1 MRTLRNRTAT
11 SAKRA
16 LLTLLGVLALT
27 GLAAYTVLAAG
38 GKQDFTIAASPS
50 SQTVTKGQAT
60 AYTVTVTRVNGFT
73 GPVTLSVTGLPAAA
87 SASWRLPDGSS
98 SNVVPPSLNSATLNV
113 QTGAGTPNGDAQPVI
128 KATSGNLT
136 STTTLTLAVQPPAQ
150 PNFTL
155 SASPATRAVA
165 QSDDATYG
173 LDVSRTGGFAGAVSL
188 AVTGLPKNATATWS
202 PSATVSGSSGS
213 ATLVVQ
219 TAGNTSADSYT
230 LTITGTGTVSGSTV
244 TRSAAI
250 TLIVQKN
257 QTFGISGNLA
267 GTLTPGRRIPLDLS
281 LTNSQG
287 FDIKVASVAVTVEE
301 STNRPGCS
309 GTQNFKVT
317 QIPARR
323 YPISLAAGQTRTL
336 TQLGVADAD
345 RPQVEMVNRPW
356 SQDACKNATITLSY
370 GGSAAK

>member
-1 MRTLRNRTAT
+1 M
-11 SAKRA
+11 
-16 LLTLLGVLALT
+16 TLLGVLALT

-87 SASWRLPDGSS
+87 SATWRLPDGSS

-155 SASPATRAVA
+155 SASPATRAVV

-219 TAGNTSADSYT
+219 TAGNTSADTYT

-244 TRSAAI
+244 SRSAAV

-267 GTLTPGRRIPLDLS
+267 GTLTPGRKIPLDLS

>member
-1 MRTLRNRTAT
+1 MRTLCKRTAT
-11 SAKRA
+11 SARRA
-16 LLTLLGVLALT
+16 LVTLLGVLALT

-38 GKQDFTIAASPS
+38 GKPDFTIAASPS

-73 GPVTLSVTGLPAAA
+73 GPVTLSVSGLPAAA
-87 SASWRLPDGSS
+87 SASWRLPGGSS

-113 QTGAGTPNGDAQPVI
+113 QTGAGTPNGNAQPVI

-136 STTTLTLAVQPPAQ
+136 NTTTVTLAVQPPAQ

-155 SASPATRAVA
+155 SASPATRAVV

-188 AVTGLPKNATATWS
+188 TVTGLPKNATATWS

-213 ATLVVQ
+213 ATLLVQ

-230 LTITGTGTVSGSTV
+230 LTITGTGTVSGSTI
-244 TRSAAI
+244 TRSAAV

-257 QTFGISGNLA
+257 QTFGVSGNLA
-267 GTLTPGRRIPLDLS
+267 GSLTPGRKVPLDLS
-281 LTNSQG
+281 LTNPQG

-301 STNRPGCS
+301 STSRPGCS

-323 YPISLAAGQTRTL
+323 YPITLAAGQTRTL

-345 RPQVEMVNRPW
+345 KPQVEMLNQPW
-356 SQDACKNATITLSY
+356 SQDACKNASITLSY

>member
-1 MRTLRNRTAT
+1 MRTLRKRTAI
-11 SAKRA
+11 SARRA
-16 LLTLLGVLALT
+16 LVTLLGVLALT
-27 GLAAYTVLAAG
+27 GLGAYTVLAAG

-73 GPVTLSVTGLPAAA
+73 GSVTLSVSGLPAAA

-113 QTGAGTPNGDAQPVI
+113 QTGAGTPNGNAQPVI

-136 STTTLTLAVQPPAQ
+136 TTTTVTLAVQPPAQ

-155 SASPATRAVA
+155 SASPATRAVV
-165 QSDDATYG
+165 QSDDTTYG

-213 ATLVVQ
+213 ATLLVQ

-244 TRSAAI
+244 TRSAAV

-257 QTFGISGNLA
+257 QTFAISGNLA
-267 GTLTPGRRIPLDLS
+267 GTLTPGRKMPLDLS
-281 LTNSQG
+281 LTNPQP
-287 FDIKVASVAVTVEE
+287 FDVKVTSVAVTLEE
-301 STNRPGCS
+301 STNKPGCS

-317 QIPARR
+317 QIPAAR
-323 YPISLAAGQTRTL
+323 YPITLAAGQTRTL
-336 TQLGVADAD
+336 AQLGVAAAD
-345 RPQVEMVNRPW
+345 RPQVEMLNQPW
-356 SQDACKNATITLSY
+356 SQDACKNASITLSY

>member
-155 SASPATRAVA
+155 SASPATRAVV

-213 ATLVVQ
+213 AMLVVQ

-244 TRSAAI
+244 TRSAAV

-267 GTLTPGRRIPLDLS
+267 GTLTPGRKIPLDLS